1 MIPLN
6 FPFDIINAL
15 YIHEIANFLG
25 LFMIWEVNPWPFA
38 SLLHSSVP
46 FYLASNDL
54 TLIQVSQ
61 VIFPS
66 TV

>member
-1 MIPLN
+1 MIPLK

-15 YIHEIANFLG
+15 YTHEIAKFLG
-25 LFMIWEVNPWPFA
+25 LFMIWEVNPWLFA
-38 SLLHSSVP
+38 SLLNSSVP
-46 FYLASNDL
+46 FYLASNDI
-54 TLIQVSQ
+54 TFIQVSQ